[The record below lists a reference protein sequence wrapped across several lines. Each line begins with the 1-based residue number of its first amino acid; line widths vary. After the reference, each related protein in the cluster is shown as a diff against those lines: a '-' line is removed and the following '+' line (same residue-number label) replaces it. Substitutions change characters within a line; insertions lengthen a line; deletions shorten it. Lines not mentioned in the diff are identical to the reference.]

1 MAEELN
7 LFNPD
12 TMQVDDE
19 LKKLSNRIK
28 WKDYLTNPY

>member
-1 MAEELN
+1 MTEELN

-28 WKDYLTNPY
+28 WKDYLINRY

>member
-1 MAEELN
+1 MNDELN

-12 TMQVDDE
+12 IMQVDDE

-28 WKDYLTNPY
+28 WKDYLKNPH